1 MKMSRKW
8 AKAGIWAC
16 DISCTWYL
24 ALHYGAS
31 TRKDST
37 QGPRDR
43 TLVQLRNLSW
53 LEGSY
58 LSRHLLGKK
67 LLEAAWLLLKTSLP
81 QQLFQP
87 SKTEKKTVEISPVF
101 ECMSQCETNLFS

>member
-1 MKMSRKW
+1 MKLSRKW
-8 AKAGIWAC
+8 AGAGIWAC

-24 ALHYGAS
+24 APHCGAC

-53 LEGSY
+53 LEGSSY
-58 LSRHLLGKK
+58 LSRQLLGKK
-67 LLEAAWLLLKTSLP
+67 LVEAAWLLLKTSLP

-87 SKTEKKTVEISPVF
+87 SKTDKKQLRFRQFASA
-101 ECMSQCETNLFS
+101 